1 MDFGSFS
8 EALKSALKRAKELA
22 KSYSHAQITP
32 SHFFLALLRDEEGT
46 LPAILKG
53 LGKKPEY
60 FEALVADELSK
71 MSKSASDEIKPVA
84 SPALQSF
91 LVATSNKADHYSEAE
106 VGPEHALM
114 VFAGKDSPLS
124 EAITRR
130 LNFDEGAIIDAVADM
145 KVVESIAGTQALTED
160 AGVAAAEGI
169 KYCVDLT
176 GRARDGELDA
186 FFGREEDIYNICRV
200 LIRRRKNNPIIVG
213 PPGVGKS
220 ALVEGLAIKIVNKLT
235 PEELHDTVILG
246 LDLGQ
251 LVAGAKYKGEFEER
265 FNNLVSRLSKGK
277 GNLVLF
283 IDEVHTL
290 VGAGNPAGGMDAAN
304 LIKPALAR
312 GMFKVIG
319 ATTIEEYRKHIEKDK
334 ALDRRFQRVMVDEPA
349 FDEAKEILSGVRDT
363 YSKHHGLTI
372 PDDVVEEAIRLSKRY
387 IGDRYLPDKAIDLLD
402 EAAASFRLNR
412 TRAGDRIS
420 GFKSSAEELKK
431 TLGLRLESGDE
442 SGLDEDV
449 KAHLRTFN
457 DDFKEFY
464 QIWQARVNAS
474 QASAK

>member
-8 EALKSALKRAKELA
+8 AALTSALKRAKELA
-22 KSYSHAQITP
+22 KSYNHAQITP

-60 FEALVADELSK
+60 FEALLADELSK
-71 MSKSASDEIKPVA
+71 MSKSAADEIKPVA

-145 KVVESIAGTQALTED
+145 KVVESIAGTQMLAED
-160 AGVAAAEGI
+160 AGVAAEGI

-176 GRARDGELDA
+176 GRARDGELDN
-186 FFGREEDIYNICRV
+186 FFGREEDIYNLCRV

-220 ALVEGLAIKIVNKLT
+220 ALVEGLALKIVNKET
-235 PEELHDTVILG
+235 PEELHDTVILS

-277 GNLVLF
+277 GNLVMF

-304 LIKPALAR
+304 LLKPALAR
-312 GMFKVIG
+312 GLFKVIG

-334 ALDRRFQRVMVDEPA
+334 ALDRRFQRVMVDEPE
-349 FDEAKEILSGVRDT
+349 FEEAREILNGVRDT

-372 PDDVVEEAIRLSKRY
+372 PDEVVEEAIRLSTRY

-420 GFKSSAEELKK
+420 GFKAAADELKK
-431 TLGLRLESGDE
+431 AIGLRLESGDE
-442 SGLDEDV
+442 AGLDEEI
-449 KAHLRTFN
+449 KARLRTFN
-457 DDFKEFY
+457 VDFKEFY
-464 QIWQARVNAS
+464 QIWQARVNAP
-474 QASAK
+474 QASA